1 MGSHSLRRLFLRNHF
16 PRKRQRMDEAL
27 FNSVAQ
33 GRIPVSENSGAA
45 IHWFPTDMSKVGA
58 YVPRGDCSLTTVKI
72 LSFFL
77 GFLGVDHFFIRSPVT
92 GLFKLFTLGGLGF
105 WWLWDVIQLFTE
117 SDRVLNHGMSAP
129 LDLVTGIGQGMITD
143 KSFSYSTKAPYSSWI
158 VGIIF
163 GFIGIDSLLAKNGGQ
178 FLRKLLEFMMF
189 IGSVIIIVNIWNG
202 GLSTGAI
209 VGIVLWSLIA
219 SFLGSIIIAEYI
231 SVMSVVVGG
240 EMFTKGIEFTEAED
254 KQYNSFFAWLIKNAG
269 FDEERQA
276 EIVRDLQYGGIPA
289 NKLREM
295 FEIRHPSEG
304 TGTDS
309 ASKIKSD
316 KTSSSWVS
324 FFLLFC
330 SPFLIIWNFILFIAS
345 IITQGVISIT
355 PWSPAV
361 LAGKIAGAIA
371 VDKAG
376 LGSLAKEL
384 GLPNIPVDASKL
396 GKLGDIANSMKS
408 AGELTEKAKS
418 TVSGGIGR
426 AFGKANKSLKE
437 SVGQIGQRTVGYED
451 GLTDKVT
458 SAAQSTGSAITGA
471 VTSTGAAIGAAGKS
485 VADSLNP
492 VNKVLGGLKPASGLA
507 GVLSSAAKTIGPA
520 QAGGARAEPLSTE
533 AQVFGAVTMALIGG
547 GVIKGLVDYLITE

>member
-1 MGSHSLRRLFLRNHF
+1 
-16 PRKRQRMDEAL
+16 
-27 FNSVAQ
+27 
-33 GRIPVSENSGAA
+33 
-45 IHWFPTDMSKVGA
+45 
-58 YVPRGDCSLTTVKI
+58 
-72 LSFFL
+72 
-77 GFLGVDHFFIRSPVT
+77 
-92 GLFKLFTLGGLGF
+92 
-105 WWLWDVIQLFTE
+105 
-117 SDRVLNHGMSAP
+117 MSAP
-129 LDLVTGIGQGMITD
+129 LDIVTGIGQGMFTD
-143 KSFSYSTKAPYSSWI
+143 KSFSYNTKAPYSSWI

-178 FLRKLLEFMMF
+178 FLRKLLEFMLF
-189 IGSVIIIVNIWNG
+189 IGSVIIIINIWNG

-209 VGIVLWSLIA
+209 IGIILWSMIA

-231 SVMSVVVGG
+231 SVMSVVIGG

-295 FEIRHPSEG
+295 FEIRHTSES

-330 SPFLIIWNFILFIAS
+330 SPFLIIWNFILFIAF
-345 IITQGVISIT
+345 IIAQGFISVT
-355 PWSPAV
+355 PWAPAV

-371 VDKAG
+371 VKKAG
-376 LGSLAKEL
+376 LGPLAKEL
-384 GLPNIPVDASKL
+384 GLPNIPVDDSKL
-396 GKLGDIANSMKS
+396 GKLGGIAKMM
-408 AGELTEKAKS
+408 ES
-418 TVSGGIGR
+418 TGAAITGAV
-426 AFGKANKSLKE
+426 GKVNESLKG
-437 SVGQIGQRTVGYED
+437 SVGQIGQRTTGYND
-451 GLTDKVT
+451 GLTDSVT
-458 SAAQSTGSAITGA
+458 SAAQSTGAAITGA
-471 VTSTGAAIGAAGKS
+471 AKSTGTAIGAAGKS

-507 GVLSSAAKTIGPA
+507 GVLSSAAKTIAPA